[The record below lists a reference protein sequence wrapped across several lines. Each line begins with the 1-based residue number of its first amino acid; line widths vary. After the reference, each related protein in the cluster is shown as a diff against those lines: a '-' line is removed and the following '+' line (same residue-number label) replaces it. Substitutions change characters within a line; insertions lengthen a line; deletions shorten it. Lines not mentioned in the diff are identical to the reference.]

1 MCLICKGL
9 PWDYG
14 VDIFAAAS
22 IFFELLTGK
31 PLLQHANSDAER
43 LASMEGVLSFF
54 PHNLIELVGYSARDV
69 FFYNAGVWRVRFP
82 RACQFLDY
90 TPVELER
97 AFSRLLQT
105 RYYKVP
111 SYSFLR
117 DRLAEIF
124 LFFLV

>member
-1 MCLICKGL
+1 MCLICQGL

-14 VDIFAAAS
+14 VDVFAAAC

-43 LASMEGVLSFF
+43 LASMEGVLGLF
-54 PHNLIELVGYSARDV
+54 PHNLVDLVGYSARDV

-82 RACQFLDY
+82 RHSQFLDY
-90 TPVELER
+90 TPIELER
-97 AFSRLLQT
+97 AFARLMQT

-111 SYSFLR
+111 F
-117 DRLAEIF
+117 F
-124 LFFLV
+124 LFLIGHSANMFFTFSC